1 MSVHIFN
8 VSKGKS
14 LTVLKNVMRKNK
26 GEEVEIELEF
36 ESGVVCDFIPDFGML
51 QNTADYSAL
60 QWRLSGTGTPFNV
73 EFLCDEFQDE
83 ESTDS
88 TIFSCPDV

>member
-1 MSVHIFN
+1 M
-8 VSKGKS
+8 SKGKS
-14 LTVLKNVMRKNK
+14 HIVQKNVMRKNK

-36 ESGVVCDFIPDFGML
+36 ESGVVCDFVPDFRMQ
-51 QNTADYSAL
+51 QNTADHSAL
-60 QWRLSGTGTPFNV
+60 QWRLPSTGTPINV

-88 TIFSCPDV
+88 TIFSCSNV